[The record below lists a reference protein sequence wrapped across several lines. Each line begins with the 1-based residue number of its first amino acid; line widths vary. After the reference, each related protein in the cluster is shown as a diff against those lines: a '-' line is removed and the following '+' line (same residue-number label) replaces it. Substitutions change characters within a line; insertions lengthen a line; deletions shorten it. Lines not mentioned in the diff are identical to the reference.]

1 MKKMKKFIS
10 LVLLVALLVA
20 SLAGCATTPKES
32 ETIKIA
38 LAAPQTG
45 DFAEYGTG
53 FKNAVEMM
61 VGEWNDNGGVL
72 GKQIELVVYDDKNN
86 GEEAATIAE
95 KITSDKDIL
104 GVVGHFASGVC
115 MAASPKYQEA
125 GIVNISPSASHPDF
139 TKEGDYIFRNN
150 TVISIEAQAAV
161 EIATELFGKTK
172 VGILSVRT
180 DWGTNTAEITKGL
193 VEAAGAEVV
202 DHQEVLEGTVDFSPN
217 ISRLHNA
224 GAEVIIVAAM
234 YNTLAPFAT
243 QYKETNSDIMLVGF
257 SNAYSRQLIELA
269 GESAEDIHFPTQFFD
284 GSPDENVSTFVNA
297 YNAKYGS
304 NPSSLTAQA
313 YDSAGMIL
321 TAIKNADS
329 TDRAAIKDE
338 LTIIKYEGV
347 TGYTEFNEFRDSVR
361 PFTVVKI
368 ENGEFVQVN

>member
-115 MAASPKYQEA
+115 MA
-125 GIVNISPSASHPDF
+125 
-139 TKEGDYIFRNN
+139 
-150 TVISIEAQAAV
+150 
-161 EIATELFGKTK
+161 
-172 VGILSVRT
+172 
-180 DWGTNTAEITKGL
+180 
-193 VEAAGAEVV
+193 
-202 DHQEVLEGTVDFSPN
+202 
-217 ISRLHNA
+217 
-224 GAEVIIVAAM
+224 
-234 YNTLAPFAT
+234 
-243 QYKETNSDIMLVGF
+243 
-257 SNAYSRQLIELA
+257 
-269 GESAEDIHFPTQFFD
+269 
-284 GSPDENVSTFVNA
+284 
-297 YNAKYGS
+297 
-304 NPSSLTAQA
+304 
-313 YDSAGMIL
+313 
-321 TAIKNADS
+321 
-329 TDRAAIKDE
+329 
-338 LTIIKYEGV
+338 
-347 TGYTEFNEFRDSVR
+347 
-361 PFTVVKI
+361 
-368 ENGEFVQVN
+368 